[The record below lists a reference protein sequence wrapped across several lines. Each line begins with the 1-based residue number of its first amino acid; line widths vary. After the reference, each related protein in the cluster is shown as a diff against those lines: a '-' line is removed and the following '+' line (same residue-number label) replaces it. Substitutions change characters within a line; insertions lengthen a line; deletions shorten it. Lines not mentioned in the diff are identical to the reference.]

1 MINATEL
8 KNGVAFL
15 HYGKPYQVVKYS
27 LIKMGRGGA
36 IVKVNARNLENGSI
50 VEISYSSNNSVDE
63 ANTQKKSLQY
73 LYKDTT
79 TAYFMDP
86 TSFEQIEIPLE
97 VLGNQISYIREGEN
111 VSVFFWE
118 NKALSVELPVGKTEE
133 QPPVIR
139 APQRVKSRNES
150 RIERAPQARR
160 AKAKAEPPFNLFD
173 ALFGAPKTKQSP
185 NADINTTAR

>member
-118 NKALSVELPVGKTEE
+118 NKALSVELPPKVTLKVVETDPGVKGNSASNIYKSAVLENGLKTKVPLFIDQGEN
-133 QPPVIR
+133 IR
-139 APQRVKSRNES
+139 IDTRTGEY
-150 RIERAPQARR
+150 IERA
-160 AKAKAEPPFNLFD
+160 K
-173 ALFGAPKTKQSP
+173 
-185 NADINTTAR
+185 